1 VICYRPHP
9 KFHFLQSYQNNDPY
23 KVSTTSLRI
32 LLDEYISVQV
42 EPFNNTDRL
51 MQFAQADVQFIIHWQ
66 SRSLIL
72 SFLQG
77 ELGPAS
83 VNMIK

>member
-1 VICYRPHP
+1 M
-9 KFHFLQSYQNNDPY
+9 
-23 KVSTTSLRI
+23 SLRI

-51 MQFAQADVQFIIHWQ
+51 MQFAQADVQFIIHYQ
-66 SRSLIL
+66 SCSLIL